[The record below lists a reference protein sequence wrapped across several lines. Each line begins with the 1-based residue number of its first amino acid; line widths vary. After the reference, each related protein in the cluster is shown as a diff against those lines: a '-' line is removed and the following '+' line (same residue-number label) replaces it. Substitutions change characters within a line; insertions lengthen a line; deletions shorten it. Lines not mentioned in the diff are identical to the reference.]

1 MEVKVMEKKNWVN
14 KQSSL
19 IAKNGG
25 KIDTDSLTNIGALI
39 GSESETNKLKVS
51 ANKVVVKDLE
61 DKNKYE
67 NIGGGITIGTDVPNT
82 SIKHDKS
89 R

>member
-1 MEVKVMEKKNWVN
+1 MKK
-14 KQSSL
+14 
-19 IAKNGG
+19 
-25 KIDTDSLTNIGALI
+25 
-39 GSESETNKLKVS
+39 EKLKVS

-82 SIKHDKS
+82 SIKT
-89 R
+89 